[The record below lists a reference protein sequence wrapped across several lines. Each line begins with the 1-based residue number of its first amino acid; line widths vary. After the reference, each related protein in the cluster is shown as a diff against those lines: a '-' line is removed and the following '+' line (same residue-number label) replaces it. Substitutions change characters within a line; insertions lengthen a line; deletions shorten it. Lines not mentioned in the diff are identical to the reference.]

1 VTDDGASGWV
11 TYRVDRHVQTVDTQD
26 VVSGRGQLGLT
37 VLVSTAQAPVVLE
50 HMLETGAGGP
60 HLADVLVVTTIGDVG
75 FAWDADLTDL
85 LDLDR
90 VTTFGNHRLA
100 HVFRQVR
107 VVDVSLHEIAL
118 THLKRSEA
126 VELVGLGTAHHY
138 LRIDAGVV
146 GEVILDTTEG
156 AALNH
161 FGTLGAVDEGTLGDV
176 GFWPARLHAV
186 RARAHTV
193 RVVTID
199 ERTHIAAIF
208 REGVAM

>member
-1 VTDDGASGWV
+1 
-11 TYRVDRHVQTVDTQD
+11 
-26 VVSGRGQLGLT
+26 
-37 VLVSTAQAPVVLE
+37 
-50 HMLETGAGGP
+50 
-60 HLADVLVVTTIGDVG
+60 
-75 FAWDADLTDL
+75 
-85 LDLDR
+85 
-90 VTTFGNHRLA
+90 
-100 HVFRQVR
+100 
-107 VVDVSLHEIAL
+107 
-118 THLKRSEA
+118 
-126 VELVGLGTAHHY
+126 VGLGTAHHY

-208 REGVAM
+208 REGVAMQREARLVVQAGGVLRSGVCTWHGDALRDVGSGSGGNPGRVDYPTNAVPVI